1 MSIATPEAGDTMKR
15 LSIILTFLV
24 SLFASVPAYAEMAMP
39 HLGGTGPT
47 DYLSKLAM
55 PPVDGL
61 MLDPRLDMPPPVPNG
76 RMAMSPG
83 LLEARA
89 ESLRMAQRAKAM
101 QNFWTYIAIFSGVFL
116 GGTYLLG
123 RQVQKRG
130 WKVGYTRKTHALML
144 YFLPYIAM
152 QGPSP
157 YSWTTTATI
166 ALGVF
171 ILLLM
176 LMSAPIRNR
185 VPIIATAF
193 ACIDRP
199 EDRPFTLT
207 WLITSVIAVW
217 GIIIV
222 WYLAAPE
229 TVGYMFVAFF
239 ISGIGDALAEPVGL
253 YFGRHSYETKA
264 LGTDR
269 TYIRTWEGSATVFVS
284 GVVAVVIAHDF
295 ALDAKGLAALALFPI
310 VGALAE
316 ARSPH
321 TWDQP
326 FIIASCALV
335 SVGLSF
341 L

>member
-1 MSIATPEAGDTMKR
+1 MKH
-15 LSIILTFLV
+15 LSMILTLCLALV
-24 SLFASVPAYAEMAMP
+24 AVAPSANAEMALP
-39 HLGGTGPT
+39 HLGGIGMTDPT
-47 DYLSKLAM
+47 SKMAM
-55 PPVDGL
+55 PPVNGL
-61 MLDPRLDMPPPVPNG
+61 MLDPRLDMPPPDPSG
-76 RMAMSPG
+76 RMAISPALLEERARV
-83 LLEARA
+83 LLEA
-89 ESLRMAQRAKAM
+89 QRIEAM
-101 QNFWTYIAIFSGVFL
+101 RDFWTYMAIFVAVFL

-123 RQVQKRG
+123 RQVRKRG
-130 WKVGYTRKTHALML
+130 WKVGYTRKAHALML

-157 YSWTTTATI
+157 YPWTVTASIT
-166 ALGVF
+166 LGVF
-171 ILLLM
+171 MLLLM
-176 LMSAPIRNR
+176 LMSAPIRSR
-185 VPIIATAF
+185 VPALATAF
-193 ACIDRP
+193 ASIDRP

-217 GIIIV
+217 GIVIA

-253 YFGRHSYETKA
+253 YFGRHPYTTKA

-284 GVVAVVIAHDF
+284 GIVAVLLLHGL
-295 ALDAKGLAALALFPI
+295 ALDARGVAALALFPI
-310 VGALAE
+310 VGALVE

-326 FIIASCALV
+326 FIIASCGLV
-335 SVGLSF
+335 AVGLSF
-341 L
+341 I